1 MTVSAVVGWVQS
13 QVDSMLAYAHPRCM
27 DWPMVSFYHLLAGVA
42 AYLCLLGI
50 AKKMMVA
57 RRKGYDMTRFSIVH
71 NLAMTCLSAYMF
83 VETARQ
89 AYINNYTLW
98 NNAVDPS
105 PAGYGMARIIYIFYL
120 SKYLEFIDSF
130 IIVARFKLRQLA
142 FIHVYH
148 HASIV
153 FICWAACYFW
163 PGGDT
168 YFAVMLNSFVHIILY
183 GYYFATCFI
192 KKPEPNKKVHWSNP
206 FFWRKYITTLQLA
219 QFMAMLVQSVYML
232 TVKDARYSRKG
243 AAYLCLYM
251 ITMQY
256 VFGAFFR
263 KNYRTNPAPGKTSG
277 PKTHEA

>member
-1 MTVSAVVGWVQS
+1 
-13 QVDSMLAYAHPRCM
+13 
-27 DWPMVSFYHLLAGVA
+27 
-42 AYLCLLGI
+42 
-50 AKKMMVA
+50 
-57 RRKGYDMTRFSIVH
+57 
-71 NLAMTCLSAYMF
+71 
-83 VETARQ
+83 
-89 AYINNYTLW
+89 
-98 NNAVDPS
+98 
-105 PAGYGMARIIYIFYL
+105 
-120 SKYLEFIDSF
+120 
-130 IIVARFKLRQLA
+130 
-142 FIHVYH
+142 
-148 HASIV
+148 
-153 FICWAACYFW
+153 
-163 PGGDT
+163 
-168 YFAVMLNSFVHIILY
+168 MLNSFVHIILY
-183 GYYFATCFI
+183 GCVHMSAVRKPSIDAGPLRYYFATCFI

>member
-27 DWPMVSFYHLLAGVA
+27 DWPMVSFYHLLAGVV

-50 AKKMMVA
+50 AKKVMVA

-130 IIVARFKLRQLA
+130 IIVARFSKYVSGRSP
-142 FIHVYH
+142 YR
-148 HASIV
+148 V
-153 FICWAACYFW
+153 F
-163 PGGDT
+163 DT
-168 YFAVMLNSFVHIILY
+168 PSMQSCDSWRLFMCTITHRLYSFAGRRV
-183 GYYFATCFI
+183 
-192 KKPEPNKKVHWSNP
+192 
-206 FFWRKYITTLQLA
+206 
-219 QFMAMLVQSVYML
+219 
-232 TVKDARYSRKG
+232 
-243 AAYLCLYM
+243 
-251 ITMQY
+251 
-256 VFGAFFR
+256 
-263 KNYRTNPAPGKTSG
+263 TSG
-277 PKTHEA
+277 LVAIPTSRSC